1 MTPRRLHMGRLFG
14 YLRISTKE
22 ERRKQKFTRQEHAL
36 KSWCTENNE
45 EIPER
50 RMYRDDASGK
60 SFNRASWKEMEQ
72 DVQVGDTIIF
82 KDICRFTRERDNGY
96 KKYMELLNRGIELIF
111 LDNPTLN
118 TEYIKSM
125 QNSAEKMK
133 RENIVGGMTLE
144 FVIRLLLVTEL
155 DKAEKERE
163 TTVKRIKDGIAAS
176 DKKSGRKIGQLDKLS
191 PELEN
196 DIRVYLV
203 NRSVKQIDLINRYN
217 ISRNTLKKYIKYVAS
232 N

>member
-1 MTPRRLHMGRLFG
+1 MGRLFG

-36 KSWCTENNE
+36 KSWCIENNE

-60 SFNRASWKEMEQ
+60 NFNRASWKEMEQ
-72 DVQVGDTIIF
+72 DVQAGDTIIF

-163 TTVKRIKDGIAAS
+163 ATVKRIKDGIAAS